1 MQMSQHIES
10 HHRRRS
16 ITVSDECPTRS
27 IRYLLGN
34 IHVATPA
41 AEVEQLIRDAVN
53 ARRALG
59 HAEWTRERE
68 DEAVR
73 FALWE
78 HAENYAL
85 YAYVMSGRVTDCRCP
100 SKAAP

>member
-1 MQMSQHIES
+1 MTQHIES

-16 ITVSDECPTRS
+16 ITVSDECPTRA
-27 IRYLLGN
+27 IRHRLGN

-41 AEVEQLIRDAVN
+41 ADVEYLIRDAVN
-53 ARRALG
+53 TRRALG

-78 HAENYAL
+78 HAENFAL
-85 YAYVMSGRVTDCRCP
+85 YAYVMSSHVTDCRSP